1 MSCQT
6 DIRGIEH
13 KIMIRPDKH
22 NSNPFEESTLSNKK
36 TKSNANTVVYYEES
50 STGKK
55 EKS

>member
-6 DIRGIEH
+6 DIRGVEH

-36 TKSNANTVVYYEES
+36 TKPNAVVYYEES

-55 EKS
+55 EKA